1 MLEVS
6 LLGEQYVAGSP
17 ATNFPRSSRSIALL
31 GFLAL
36 HADAPQPRQRL
47 AAAFWPD
54 STEQQARTNLR
65 RELHH
70 LRVLLGDDSSLV
82 VEPAALMWREW
93 PTCRVDVCVF
103 HRERQFALQAVADG
117 NQHAMLEHAAAAV
130 AEYQGNLLPAMFDD
144 WVLAE
149 RETLRQQCVELCDH
163 LVAGW
168 RGVGDLSKAI
178 EYGRRRVRLEPL
190 EEVGYRTLM
199 ELQAD
204 AGDRAGAIST
214 FHKCAEILDHELQ
227 VKPSEA
233 TETLVERLL
242 GSDGS
247 DIPPARSPQPGR
259 ARLAQRARLVGRD
272 RQFDQVLEFWNRVVE
287 GRPRLLVVTGD
298 AGVGKSRLI
307 SELARKARTDGA
319 VVATTRCFG
328 MAGTLALKPAADW
341 LRHPRIQRSL
351 STLDEIWRV
360 EIDRLI
366 PGAAGDAYGA
376 KRERPIPEPIAAS
389 RAMVGLAPAQILRG
403 SGTGNPRCR
412 SANSPRAGRLAVV

>member
-1 MLEVS
+1 VLEVS

-47 AAAFWPD
+47 AATFWPD

-214 FHKCAEILDHELQ
+214 FHKCAEILDHEL
-227 VKPSEA
+227 PSQA
-233 TETLVERLL
+233 
-242 GSDGS
+242 
-247 DIPPARSPQPGR
+247 
-259 ARLAQRARLVGRD
+259 
-272 RQFDQVLEFWNRVVE
+272 F
-287 GRPRLLVVTGD
+287 
-298 AGVGKSRLI
+298 
-307 SELARKARTDGA
+307 
-319 VVATTRCFG
+319 
-328 MAGTLALKPAADW
+328 
-341 LRHPRIQRSL
+341 
-351 STLDEIWRV
+351 
-360 EIDRLI
+360 
-366 PGAAGDAYGA
+366 
-376 KRERPIPEPIAAS
+376 
-389 RAMVGLAPAQILRG
+389 
-403 SGTGNPRCR
+403 
-412 SANSPRAGRLAVV
+412 